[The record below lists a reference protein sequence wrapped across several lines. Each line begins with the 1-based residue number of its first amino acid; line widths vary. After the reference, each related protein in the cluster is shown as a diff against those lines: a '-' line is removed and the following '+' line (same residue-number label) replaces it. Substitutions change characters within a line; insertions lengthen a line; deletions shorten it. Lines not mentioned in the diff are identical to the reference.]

1 MLIKNGSSIKCFWQN
16 SKFHFYIANPD
27 TDDVVT
33 IELEY
38 LRQRANIGA
47 NTTIVFNSDS
57 TFYCLQND
65 KGMISRSRLQTV
77 PDVRSFYE
85 LFKIERIVPGN
96 VLIRFTRYPE
106 DDEKDDITTEFYFR
120 REFEYH
126 VNLDILERK

>member
-1 MLIKNGSSIKCFWQN
+1 
-16 SKFHFYIANPD
+16 
-27 TDDVVT
+27 
-33 IELEY
+33 
-38 LRQRANIGA
+38 
-47 NTTIVFNSDS
+47 
-57 TFYCLQND
+57 
-65 KGMISRSRLQTV
+65 MISRSRLQTV